1 MGTIVSIPTYFNAL
15 NKNNKSIADFVNDL
29 QQKGRYAF
37 TKAEAKRTLGESDA
51 VLKLSLWRLAKKQRI
66 ALIREGFYIIVPLEY
81 ASSGVLPPEWF
92 IDDLMKFI
100 RQPYYVGLLSA
111 AAIHGAAHQQPQEF
125 HVVIPEAL
133 RSIKVGPLQ
142 IRFFKKASMK
152 LSSTETS
159 KTQTGYMKV
168 SDPAVTAMDLVAYA
182 SRVGGLDRVLTVLQ
196 ELSEKITPD
205 LLLQASRRERNVAH
219 VQRLGW
225 LLEKAGRSDLI
236 DGIIDWLKRK
246 EPRETPLDPSL
257 PRKGFARDPKWN
269 VIVNAEVEGEL

>member
-1 MGTIVSIPTYFNAL
+1 MKKSP
-15 NKNNKSIADFVNDL
+15 KSIAEYVDDL
-29 QQKGRYAF
+29 QQKGRYTF
-37 TKAEAKRTLGESDA
+37 TKAEARRAVRVSDI
-51 VLKLSLWRLAKKQRI
+51 VLKLSLWRLAKKRRI
-66 ALIREGFYIIVPLEY
+66 ALIREGFYVIVPLGY
-81 ASSGVLPPEWF
+81 ASSGILPPEWF
-92 IDDLMKFI
+92 IDELMKFL

-133 RSIKVGPLQ
+133 RSIKVGSLQ

-152 LSSTETS
+152 SSSTEDA

-168 SDPAVTAMDLVAYA
+168 SDPAVTAIDLVAYA
-182 SRVGGLDRVLTVLQ
+182 SRVGGLDRVFTVLQ

-205 LLLQASRRERNVAH
+205 MLLQAAKRERNMAY

-225 LLEKAGRSDLI
+225 LLEKAGQKGLVDKLA
-236 DGIIDWLKRK
+236 DWLTKQR
-246 EPRETPLDPSL
+246 PRETPLDPSL
-257 PRKGFARDPKWN
+257 PRRGFSRDPQWK